1 MNFKNKSD
9 TLEFTEAML
18 AQLVPTNKDA
28 AKWHTAMCVIFPKY
42 EIDTAA
48 RIAGFVAQCAHESN
62 EFKSLE
68 ENLNYS
74 EESLKKVF
82 GRYFGPGKRDAKEYA
97 KKPEKIANYVYQDE
111 FRTAKMGNTKPG
123 DGWLFRG
130 RGLKQLTGRDNYT
143 AFGKSVGMTAEEAA
157 VYVATEKGA
166 IESACWFWNA
176 KKLNAVADT
185 GDIVKM
191 TKIINGGDIG
201 LDDRKKRFEKALA
214 VLGSGESASS
224 IVSVAKAVV
233 SAVEKAVEKVTSSS
247 DVDLDTTLNIGST
260 GATVKA
266 LQAKLGIGADGAF
279 GLGTNRALKAW
290 QAKNGL
296 VADGV
301 AGPATLKKMFA

>member
-1 MNFKNKSD
+1 MNFKNK
-9 TLEFTEAML
+9 TEMAEFTEAML
-18 AQLVPTNKDA
+18 ARLVPTNKDA
-28 AKWHTAMCVIFPKY
+28 GKWHAAMCDIFPKY
-42 EIDTAA
+42 EINTTA
-48 RIAGFVAQCAHESN
+48 RIAGFIAQCAHESN

-74 EESLKKVF
+74 EEALKKTF

-97 KKPEKIANYVYQDE
+97 KNPEKIANYVYQDE
-111 FRTAKMGNTKPG
+111 FRTSKMGNTKPG

-143 AFGKSVGMTAEEAA
+143 AFGKTVDMTAEEAA

-166 IESACWFWNA
+166 IESACWFWNT

-201 LDDRKKRFEKALA
+201 LDDREKRFEKALS
-214 VLGSGESASS
+214 VLGGEAP
-224 IVSVAKAVV
+224 VAPAVKSTV
-233 SAVEKAVEKVTSSS
+233 PS
-247 DVDLDTTLNIGST
+247 DLDLSTTLTIGST
-260 GATVKA
+260 GNTVKA
-266 LQAKLGIGADGAF
+266 LQTKLGLSADGAF
-279 GLGTNRALKAW
+279 GLGTSRAVKIW

-296 VADGV
+296 FVDGV
-301 AGPATLKKMFA
+301 ANAATLKKMFQ